1 MLDSNLNEEFKF
13 VLIKSKDDH
22 KFYLPYKVALKSK
35 KIEEDIKKYK
45 LNHLIKECYEMNL
58 DFDKETL
65 NIVCD
70 YINYKYYNEE
80 ILKESLI
87 IKKFDFPIEYSV
99 SVLLCSK
106 LLEI

>member
-1 MLDSNLNEEFKF
+1 
-13 VLIKSKDDH
+13 
-22 KFYLPYKVALKSK
+22 
-35 KIEEDIKKYK
+35 
-45 LNHLIKECYEMNL
+45 MNL

>member
-1 MLDSNLNEEFKF
+1 MLEANMNEEFKF
-13 VLIKSKDDH
+13 VLLKSKDDH
-22 KFYLPYKVALKSK
+22 KFYIPYKVAIKSK
-35 KIEEDIKKYK
+35 KIEEDIKKFK
-45 LNHLIKECYEMNL
+45 INNLVNEVYEINL

-65 NIVCD
+65 NIVSD

-80 ILKESLI
+80 ILKDNLI
-87 IKKFDFPIEYSV
+87 IKSFDFPIEYSV